1 MRTFVPFEIG
11 LTETTLAGLTN
22 NTIFWDLVQDNEDG
36 DRYPDKRA
44 GNLQG
49 QPNDREDEDI
59 DGVFPGQDDDND
71 GLPDTNR
78 NFNDVPDYV
87 EPFLMYY
94 VESNDFFYGLDR
106 NNNDDPDVREDDL
119 DPDYPYDADQ
129 RGIHLFGQ
137 LDLTPQW
144 SLGAGRYDI
153 EQIAGGGA
161 QQVNLRAGDLPARR
175 VGAAA
180 AAVFRK
186 PPAPRQ
192 RRYRRR
198 ILRAGRTAEA
208 HRYRFSRPSRRQ

>member
-1 MRTFVPFEIG
+1 MRWFKGGRLGAEAFATNPDFYTEMRTFVPFEIG

-94 VESNDFFYGLDR
+94 VESKRLLLR
-106 NNNDDPDVREDDL
+106 PR
-119 DPDYPYDADQ
+119 
-129 RGIHLFGQ
+129 
-137 LDLTPQW
+137 PQ
-144 SLGAGRYDI
+144 
-153 EQIAGGGA
+153 Q
-161 QQVNLRAGDLPARR
+161 
-175 VGAAA
+175 
-180 AAVFRK
+180 
-186 PPAPRQ
+186 Q
-192 RRYRRR
+192 RRSRCAR
-198 ILRAGRTAEA
+198 GRP
-208 HRYRFSRPSRRQ
+208 RPPITPTTPTSAASTYSAS